1 MVNPRISAVLV
12 LGVAG
17 LLAAGVA
24 CQTLAGVD
32 DDKELD
38 PSLGSG
44 GTGGSSGSGGTSGTE
59 AGNDAPID
67 VAPDVTDAGSDVLDA
82 STGAHPPERPP
93 GDAAASGSTT
103 ILTFAVRRFYLGTVN
118 PETDNIDLE
127 AWRGFGFD
135 YDSECTTKQQSEQNG
150 SSTCQ
155 LPPNANAMSL
165 EDGDDCRDNTGGH
178 LLAEVLGF
186 VDQSF
191 EKKEHIGTF
200 NANEPTVILQ
210 IEDLD
215 DGPDDPYAPGRLYVT
230 APKDGGMLWDGND
243 LLEIDVESL
252 RDGGIADSKYELPN
266 GYVRNNVWVSGDF
279 KGPPMVVPMMV
290 LNVIAPVPAET
301 ATLTVELDDE
311 HIEAKGGMFA
321 GALNTLTLEP
331 LLRIGML
338 EATNCNESMA
348 QIGMSM
354 FLPNRDLAAD
364 DDFINPSAECGLMS
378 IAVGMELKRV
388 RPPQTSV
395 IVPPSTSSCDAGPG

>member
-1 MVNPRISAVLV
+1 MVNPRKAAVLV

-17 LLAAGVA
+17 LISAGVA

-32 DDKELD
+32 DDKQLD

-44 GTGGSSGSGGTSGTE
+44 GTAGSGGSGGTSGTE
-59 AGNDAPID
+59 AGIDAPID
-67 VAPDVTDAGSDVLDA
+67 VAPDVADAGSDVLDA

-118 PETDNIDLE
+118 PETDNIQLD

-135 YDSECTTKQQSEQNG
+135 YDNECTTEQNA

-155 LPPNANAMSL
+155 LPTNAKAMSL
-165 EDGDDCRDNTGGH
+165 EDGDECRDNTGGH
-178 LLAEVLGF
+178 LLAEVLT
-186 VDQSF
+186 VLDSSF
-191 EKKEHIGTF
+191 EKKIHNGTF
-200 NANEPTVILQ
+200 NANKPTIILQ

-215 DGPDDPYAPGRLYVT
+215 VGPNDPYAPGRLYVT

-243 LLEIDVESL
+243 LLEVDVESL

-301 ATLTVELDDE
+301 ATMTVTLDDE
-311 HIEAKGGMFA
+311 HVEAQGGMFA

-338 EATNCNESMA
+338 EATGCNESMA
-348 QIGMSM
+348 QYGISM
-354 FLPNRDLAAD
+354 FLPNRDLGND
-364 DDFINPSAECGLMS
+364 DDFIDPSAECGLMS